1 MSDLQERCRA
11 FLNSRGA
18 TPEGRKIVTAQALA
32 RFVRGEIERE
42 TDRLGA
48 LLEACEKQNE
58 EFRER
63 W

>member
-11 FLNSRGA
+11 FLNSRA
-18 TPEGRKIVTAQALA
+18 VTPEGRKIVTEQALA
-32 RFVRGEIERE
+32 SFVRCEIKRE

-58 EFRER
+58 EF
-63 W
+63 

>member
-1 MSDLQERCRA
+1 MNDLQERCRA
-11 FLNSRGA
+11 FLYSRPT
-18 TPEGRKIVTAQALA
+18 TPEGLEIVRAQALA
-32 RFVRGEIERE
+32 GFVRGEIERE

-63 W
+63 R